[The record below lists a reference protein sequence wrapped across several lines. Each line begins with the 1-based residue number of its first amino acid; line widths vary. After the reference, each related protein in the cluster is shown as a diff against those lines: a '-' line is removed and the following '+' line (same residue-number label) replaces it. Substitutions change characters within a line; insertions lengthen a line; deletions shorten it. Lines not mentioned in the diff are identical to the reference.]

1 MGIKKVFYI
10 VAVVFAAFVIQ
21 GCSSTSWVITDEEAM
36 DINDFEM
43 VSSSFFLESKRGITP
58 QQPIVYFDLKSIN
71 TYEYAQRIKT
81 ERYIQRYR
89 PRLGYV
95 LLGVAGA
102 SISYYAAFSDQ
113 LLDRPSDVQ
122 RYALTGAGTLL
133 TGLSFLNMKP
143 VGEPTRTGESRL
155 LRQTGIIQEVD
166 TIEARPYDTQNPG
179 IKISYNGRVLTE
191 NSAWNFN
198 GGRISIN
205 LAEEVDASI
214 FPENPRSNIQVT
226 ATYDTLSHTR
236 EVSVE
241 SVFEQFIVVDVQ
253 ITALRNEPESNPA
266 NVLTDLAEG
275 SQLKLI
281 SKEGDWYKVL
291 YGISET
297 WVSANDVRTIW
308 RPSEFATD
316 LSVIAI
322 PNIPFGSVDVERNI
336 PVLGRSSLNSAA
348 FVLSNNQ
355 FEGEISERIYGQR
368 DAKLMEEYFIQG
380 FGIRGTRVVKAM
392 NVASDRIV
400 ERAYSRLASSMNESG
415 QNLRVYINGYA
426 EIIDSQV
433 FLLGSELSEIGEK
446 QYIDLQKLFRAFNN
460 LDLNSILIIA
470 DLDILN
476 PNGSSE
482 PLENLA
488 SIVTD
493 ANFGGAVFFSS
504 RPDQRS
510 GIYSSNNGD
519 QNRHSIFTYYMAQ
532 AIKERNMT
540 MNSIFNHLE
549 RNVPFTSRSLY
560 DRPQNPLFFGNGDL
574 GLFE

>member
-1 MGIKKVFYI
+1 MGIKKALFLL
-10 VAVVFAAFVIQ
+10 AVCITAMFNQ
-21 GCSSTSWVITDEEAM
+21 SCSSTSWVITDEEAM
-36 DINDFEM
+36 DINDFELI
-43 VSSSFFLESKRGITP
+43 SSRFYLESSRGITP
-58 QQPIVYFDLKSIN
+58 SQPVVYFDLKSIN
-71 TYEYAQRIKT
+71 TYEYAQRIET

-95 LLGVAGA
+95 LLGAAGA
-102 SISYYAAFSDQ
+102 GISYYAAFSDQ
-113 LLDRPSDVQ
+113 LLDRPSDIQ

-143 VGEPTRTGESRL
+143 VGEPTQTGESRL
-155 LRQTGIIQEVD
+155 LRQTGTIQEVD
-166 TIEARPYDTQNPG
+166 TTDARPYDTQDPG
-179 IKISYNGRVLTE
+179 IRITYNGQLIAE
-191 NSAWNFN
+191 NPAWNFN
-198 GGRISIN
+198 GGRINVN
-205 LAEEVDASI
+205 LAEEVDASL
-214 FPENPRSNIQVT
+214 FGENPRSNIRVT
-226 ATYDTLSHTR
+226 ATYDTLSQAT
-236 EVSVE
+236 EVPVQ

-253 ITALRNEPESNPA
+253 ITALRNEPESNPG

-275 SQLKLI
+275 SQLKLV
-281 SKEGDWYKVL
+281 SKEGEWYKVL

-308 RPSEFATD
+308 RPSEFASD
-316 LSVIAI
+316 LSIIAI
-322 PNIPFGSVDVERNI
+322 PNVPFGSVDVERNI

-348 FVLSNNQ
+348 FILSNNQ
-355 FEGEISERIYGQR
+355 YDGEISERIYGQR

-380 FGIRGTRVVKAM
+380 FGVRGTRVVKAM
-392 NVASDRIV
+392 NAANDRIV
-400 ERAYSRLASSMNESG
+400 ERAYSRLASSMSESR

-433 FLLGSELSEIGEK
+433 FLLGSNLNSNGEE

-460 LDLNSILIIA
+460 LDLNSLLIVA

-476 PNGSSE
+476 RDGSTE
-482 PLENLA
+482 PLQNLA

-493 ANFGGAVFFSS
+493 ANFGAAVFFSS

-510 GIYSSNNGD
+510 GIYSSNNGE
-519 QNRHSIFTYYMAQ
+519 QNRHSIFTYYMAE

-540 MNSIFNHLE
+540 MNSIFNHLD

-560 DRPQNPLFFGNGDL
+560 DRPQNPLFFGIGDL
-574 GLFE
+574 GLLE